1 MMRKLRSNH
10 LSAKPMN
17 TTETAA
23 SVTPLFSGETIRN
36 RVAELGAAISE
47 DFRNLGTAEPLFLI
61 TILKGAFV
69 FAADLARC
77 ITVPCTF
84 DFLSASSYGAAKI
97 SSGSVTLR
105 HSLSVAN
112 RHVLLIEDIVD
123 TGLTLQHITD
133 ELSKQQPASLG
144 ICTLLDKPA
153 ARKHPVRIAYTGF
166 SIPDRFVFGYGID
179 YGEHYRQLPF
189 IGFFDT

>member
-153 ARKHPVRIAYTGF
+153 ARKYPVRIVYTGF

>member
-1 MMRKLRSNH
+1 MIAIEDDARL
-10 LSAKPMN
+10 
-17 TTETAA
+17 TQ
-23 SVTPLFSGETIRN
+23 LFSAETIRN
-36 RVAELGAAISE
+36 RVAELGAAISG

-105 HSLSVAN
+105 HTLSVAN

-123 TGLTLQHITD
+123 TGLTLQRISD
-133 ELSKQQPASLG
+133 ELAAQHPASLG

-166 SIPDRFVFGYGID
+166 SIPDRFVVGYGID
-179 YGEHYRQLPF
+179 YGEHYRQLPY
-189 IGFFDT
+189 IGFFSS

>member
-1 MMRKLRSNH
+1 
-10 LSAKPMN
+10 MN

-153 ARKHPVRIAYTGF
+153 ARKYPVRIVYTGF